1 MGLARNAFYL
11 NNLLV
16 GSRGATSR
24 CSFVYLRF
32 ILHSSVL
39 FHASIWLRTPH
50 TPVGNPIWTHIYVTI
65 RLFIIAPPS
74 ISMPLTNPSVSNF
87 NFMQLSQVPNK
98 TISDKSF
105 SHLSR
110 SDGSLP
116 AAHLVARR
124 GVWSFEQLPC
134 GYISTRPKL
143 LFQGSM
149 FRRHSYF
156 SFNSICFFSFLSNRL
171 FSYSYVLIDI
181 ISSIGSFAESL
192 KYFII
197 IP

>member
-1 MGLARNAFYL
+1 M
-11 NNLLV
+11 

-24 CSFVYLRF
+24 CSFVYLCF

-110 SDGSLP
+110 SDGPLP
-116 AAHLVARR
+116 AAHHGEVCEDLSNYRVINLTRPLFLLPAKAH
-124 GVWSFEQLPC
+124 SFETIC
-134 GYISTRPKL
+134 L
-143 LFQGSM
+143 LFRIEHNLDFVLYCTVITDYQNKYWGSGTF
-149 FRRHSYF
+149 FRTLIRQ
-156 SFNSICFFSFLSNRL
+156 
-171 FSYSYVLIDI
+171 YST
-181 ISSIGSFAESL
+181 F
-192 KYFII
+192 
-197 IP
+197 

>member
-1 MGLARNAFYL
+1 MLTFWTYLMRCTYPWHWIKYSTNYNRCHLIFHSLDKLRCSTMGLARNAFYL

-116 AAHLVARR
+116 AAHLVAVCDYKSSYR
-124 GVWSFEQLPC
+124 VDA
-134 GYISTRPKL
+134 STRL
-143 LFQGSM
+143 
-149 FRRHSYF
+149 YF
-156 SFNSICFFSFLSNRL
+156 AKASH
-171 FSYSYVLIDI
+171 
-181 ISSIGSFAESL
+181 
-192 KYFII
+192 
-197 IP
+197 

>member
-1 MGLARNAFYL
+1 MYFRLKEIHINIKYSHTSISPHISTRGLALNAFYR

-116 AAHLVARR
+116 AAHLVAVCDYKSSYRVDFHTALFCLIQTLIR
-124 GVWSFEQLPC
+124 QHST
-134 GYISTRPKL
+134 STRGL
-143 LFQGSM
+143 ALGM
-149 FRRHSYF
+149 
-156 SFNSICFFSFLSNRL
+156 
-171 FSYSYVLIDI
+171 
-181 ISSIGSFAESL
+181 
-192 KYFII
+192 
-197 IP
+197 

>member
-1 MGLARNAFYL
+1 MWLARNAFYL

-50 TPVGNPIWTHIYVTI
+50 THVGNPIWTHIYVTI

-116 AAHLVARR
+116 AAHLVAVCDYKSSYRVDFHTALFCLIQTLIR
-124 GVWSFEQLPC
+124 QHST
-134 GYISTRPKL
+134 STRGL
-143 LFQGSM
+143 ALGM
-149 FRRHSYF
+149 
-156 SFNSICFFSFLSNRL
+156 
-171 FSYSYVLIDI
+171 
-181 ISSIGSFAESL
+181 
-192 KYFII
+192 
-197 IP
+197 